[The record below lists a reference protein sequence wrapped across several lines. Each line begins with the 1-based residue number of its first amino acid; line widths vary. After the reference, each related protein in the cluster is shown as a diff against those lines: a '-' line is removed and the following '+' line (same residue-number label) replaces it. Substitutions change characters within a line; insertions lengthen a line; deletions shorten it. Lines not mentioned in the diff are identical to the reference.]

1 MCYVHLCASADDQT
15 PSTYRAELSK
25 HGVHV
30 HTAFPHIDHVHPMLE
45 LLQDPSETKAATGEG
60 GGEGEV
66 RAAVKRW
73 YSSAMESKH
82 TKTLLKSN
90 L

>member
-1 MCYVHLCASADDQT
+1 
-15 PSTYRAELSK
+15 
-25 HGVHV
+25 
-30 HTAFPHIDHVHPMLE
+30 MLE